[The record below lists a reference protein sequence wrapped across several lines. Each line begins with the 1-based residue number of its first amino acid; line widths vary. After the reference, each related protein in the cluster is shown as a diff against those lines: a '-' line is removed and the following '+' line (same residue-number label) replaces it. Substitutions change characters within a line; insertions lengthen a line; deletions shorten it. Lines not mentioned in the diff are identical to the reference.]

1 MQNNHN
7 VQQKFFFHQ
16 NRITK
21 KNTAHD
27 AIMFTVYIY
36 KAQFWGCKILRK
48 FLSGYISSSTR
59 KDLRYYKLCIND
71 IWTV

>member
-1 MQNNHN
+1 
-7 VQQKFFFHQ
+7 
-16 NRITK
+16 
-21 KNTAHD
+21 
-27 AIMFTVYIY
+27 MFTVYIY
-36 KAQFWGCKILRK
+36 KAQFWGRKILRK